1 LTLLDSYV
9 NSFTNYLYSRRINGG
24 VIMWR
29 DPIVQDVRK
38 AGEQLAKQ
46 ANYNLHTFFQ
56 NLRINEKKRGY
67 KIVTR
72 IDDKAISTKVC
83 GT

>member
-1 LTLLDSYV
+1 
-9 NSFTNYLYSRRINGG
+9 
-24 VIMWR
+24 MWR